1 MRELYKKLIEIKTDT
16 DYLEGTLEV
25 PENAIGIV
33 AFAQGGEGNRL
44 SPANNYLAAQLH
56 KARIATLLIDL
67 LTRQENQVSA
77 SRFNINLLTRRLNAV
92 CHWLEKNHI
101 TSSLPLGLF
110 GASTGAAAV
119 LQVAATHSKGIAA
132 IVMRGGRPDLANQ
145 RALKSVKTPTLF
157 IVGSRDY
164 DVLMMNRRV
173 YFLLNSKK
181 KLEIVSGATHL
192 FEERGALEKVA
203 ELATKWFVKHME
215 LPVFEH
221 HFKRH

>member
-1 MRELYKKLIEIKTDT
+1 MRDSYKKLIEIKSDA
-16 DYLEGTLEV
+16 DCLEGALEV

-33 AFAQGGEGNRL
+33 AFAQGGEGNRFGQ
-44 SPANNYLAAQLH
+44 ANNYLAAQLH
-56 KARIATLLIDL
+56 KARIATLLLDL
-67 LTRQENQVSA
+67 LTKQENQITA
-77 SRFNINLLTRRLNAV
+77 NRFNINLLTRRLNAV
-92 CHWLEKNHI
+92 CRWLEKNHI
-101 TSSLPLGLF
+101 TSTLPLGLF

-132 IVMRGGRPDLANQ
+132 IVVRGGKPDSANQ

-157 IVGSRDY
+157 IVGSRDH
-164 DVLMMNRRV
+164 DVLTMNRRV
-173 YFLLNSKK
+173 YFLLSGKK